1 MHFQVGLAI
10 TLDRWPHA
18 DVGDAWPGLA
28 VDVDVDQIHPGQRH
42 ATALE
47 LHVGRGRTQLAR
59 QFLTVQHPPRD
70 PERTTEQTLGQ
81 GKIGGGQGV
90 AHLRAADT
98 NTVQLDSLC
107 RLDGKTLHHTGL
119 LQEIEIPYPIAP
131 ETEIVTDLQMLHAQ
145 AVDQNG
151 VDEFAGAELAQTLVE
166 GQAQDPVDT
175 FVGQQLQ
182 LVPQAG
188 QTGRR
193 SLGGKELPRLRLENH
208 HAAGYVQLKRTFTQP
223 GQDSLVTTVN
233 TVKVANSGDTA
244 PMLGA
249 QIVEASNQ
257 LHNALLAHKVVDY
270 NHTRRPTTGN
280 TVTQSDRADKTP
292 GPPVFIEVKTSAQ
305 RLAIEVAQTEA
316 HQQQHAEIGHHARH
330 HQGAQT
336 QETLKHMPLIPGR
349 HEMHSG
355 QQYRGH
361 HQHSNHQLKAEL
373 PPARLRLVHLLFAQ
387 LIEQQTGV
395 NAGTNTDSQ
404 CQAGMGQW
412 TDQHQVEQLG
422 NNKGENRDFH
432 RCADVLLRIKARRQ
446 HFDHDNPEQT
456 DRISDQRPLSH
467 RCIKRAELAVLE
479 QRNGQR
485 LRQNPQC
492 QGARQHQHEAQAQ
505 APIEDSRI
513 LVAILAGVSLGQGRQ
528 QNRAQRHAQHAGRQL
543 HQAVR
548 SEE

>member
-47 LHVGRGRTQLAR
+47 LHVGLGRTQLAR

-280 TVTQSDRADKTP
+280 TVTQSDRADKTV
-292 GPPVFIEVKTSAQ
+292 GPPVFIEVVTSAQ
-305 RLAIEVAQTEA
+305 RLAIEVAQAEA
-316 HQQQHAEIGHHARH
+316 HQQQHAEIAHHARD
-330 HQGAQT
+330 HQSAQT
-336 QETLKHMPLIPGR
+336 HEALQHVALVPGR
-349 HEMHSG
+349 HEMHPG
-355 QQYRGH
+355 EQHRRHQQH
-361 HQHSNHQLKAEL
+361 CHDQLEPEL
-373 PPARLRLVHLLFAQ
+373 SPARLRLIHLLLAK
-387 LIEQQTGV
+387 LIKQQPGIDTGTGADRQGQASV
-395 NAGTNTDSQ
+395 SQ
-404 CQAGMGQW
+404 RAN
-412 TDQHQVEQLG
+412 QHQVEQLSDDQ
-422 NNKGENRDFH
+422 GENRDFY
-432 RCADVLLRIKARRQ
+432 RGADVLLRIKARRQ
-446 HFDHDNPEQT
+446 HLDHDNPEQP
-456 DRISDQRPLSH
+456 DRICDQRPLGH
-467 RCIKRAELAVLE
+467 GGIKRTELTVLE

-485 LRQNPQC
+485 LRQNSQR

-505 APIEDSRI
+505 APVEN
-513 LVAILAGVSLGQGRQ
+513 A
-528 QNRAQRHAQHAGRQL
+528 
-543 HQAVR
+543 
-548 SEE
+548 